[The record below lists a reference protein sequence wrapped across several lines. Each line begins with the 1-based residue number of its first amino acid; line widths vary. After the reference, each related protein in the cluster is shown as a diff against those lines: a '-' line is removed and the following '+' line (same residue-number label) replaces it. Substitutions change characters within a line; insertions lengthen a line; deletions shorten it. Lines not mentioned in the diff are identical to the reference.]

1 MAFSSSKPRGKMFF
15 ALRELFPGV
24 DDASF
29 SLHTDLKCNGG
40 RCCNGDVISC
50 LVDGVLEVG
59 ELLMTVGL
67 EDDESSSLFCI
78 LSLWARAP
86 TSASDEAMGWV
97 AYAIS
102 EERVVKA
109 AAANIDTVFTYRMAD
124 NGQSCMLYLPCEVR
138 ATA

>member
-1 MAFSSSKPRGKMFF
+1 M
-15 ALRELFPGV
+15 
-24 DDASF
+24 
-29 SLHTDLKCNGG
+29 
-40 RCCNGDVISC
+40 ISC